1 MQLKTILGFII
12 TIFLTTSN
20 LLYSDSTSAVIDST
34 ISEIKSQLNVGEDN
48 FDTHFTFNSDI
59 PPQKWWNMP
68 FVITLFGSFL
78 AAAVAI
84 SVMFWTNSLNK
95 KATKYKQDVKYM
107 SLLFGIYSE
116 VKTND
121 RIIDLLIG
129 VPEIENT
136 GNKPDDSRGEI
147 EIYIDAVKEQPKLI
161 NADVFNT
168 LKVKF
173 IEQCRL
179 NMIENES
186 FSLAVLEITSRY
198 IDKANAINYNLKSEK
213 IMQLQNHLKDGD
225 SLYDAV
231 KIYLDSVT
239 DDLNNLKTG
248 GIELRKIILID
259 RKNFSNVDIQFEDT
273 SLEIENKEEEK
284 K

>member
-1 MQLKTILGFII
+1 MSIKRILGFIL
-12 TIFLTTSN
+12 TIFLSTTP
-20 LLYSDSTSAVIDST
+20 LLYSDSTNVVIDST
-34 ISEIKSQLNVGEDN
+34 ASVIKSQLNIGEDN
-48 FDTHFTFNSDI
+48 FDTHFTFNSDN

-68 FVITLFGSFL
+68 FITTLFGSFL

-84 SVMFWTNSLNK
+84 SVMFWTNYLNK
-95 KATKYKQDVKYM
+95 KAIKYKQDVKYM

-116 VKTND
+116 VSTND
-121 RIIDLLIG
+121 KIIDLLIG
-129 VPEIENT
+129 VLEASNE
-136 GNKPDDSRGEI
+136 GSRTDESLGEI
-147 EIYIDAVKEQPKLI
+147 EIYLDTIKEQPKLI

-198 IDKANAINYNLKSEK
+198 IDKANAINNNLKSEK
-213 IMQLQNHLKDGD
+213 IMQIQNHLKDGD

-231 KIYLDSVT
+231 KIYLDAVT
-239 DDLNNLKTG
+239 DDLNNLKIG
-248 GIELRKIILID
+248 GNELRKIILID
-259 RKNFSNVDIQFEDT
+259 RKNFPKVDIQFKDT
-273 SLEIENKEEEK
+273 SLENEK
-284 K
+284 QNV